1 MELSSEKLAD
11 LVEERRMENPKESPK
26 ITVSEVLESNLD
38 HGRKNPDFKKIRDK
52 VNEILFSRKVKK
64 GPMVHRRPKRNR
76 IGSSL
81 SRQRET
87 SFDRHELQLPVH
99 DR

>member
-11 LVEERRMENPKESPK
+11 LIEARREERPRESPK
-26 ITVSEVLESNLD
+26 ITVSEVLEDNID

-64 GPMVHRRPKRNR
+64 GTVTHRRPKRVR
-76 IGSSL
+76 VGSSF
-81 SRQRET
+81 SREREVGY
-87 SFDRHELQLPVH
+87 DRHELQLPVH